1 MEKMAHFF
9 SFKTS
14 GKVRINWGTIG
25 LILILLLG
33 FFLRIYRI
41 KDYITFLG
49 DEGRD
54 ALVVYNILHADLTLL
69 GPTSSVGGFFLGPI
83 YYYFMAPFLWIFN
96 YDPVGPAI
104 MVALFGL
111 ATIYLVYAV
120 GKEFFNEK
128 AAFAAA
134 LLYAMSPIVTIY
146 SRSSWN
152 PNIMPFFSL
161 SALYIIYK
169 AVSGNKAWLF
179 VFCGILLG
187 ISMQLHY
194 LATFV
199 GVIIFFYV
207 LLAQFKLS
215 LSYLILL
222 IKRYILLFTGFIIG
236 FSPFLI
242 FEVRH
247 GFVNTLNIITF
258 IFCSGETQ
266 FKFPFCPQNLP
277 LTGVEGDFF
286 TNIGHVFLRLF
297 GGLVIF
303 LPNPDSF
310 WKYSKVIVQIWHSVS
325 IILGLSAI
333 LVFVFWFLKRLK
345 DKEYF
350 EKYLLL
356 FLWGLIG
363 LILFGLYKKAI
374 YDYYLG
380 FIFPLPFLLVG
391 FLLSFLLE
399 KLKKFGIVI
408 FIVFLLSASYIN
420 LKSTPIAFFPN
431 KQVDQVKKASEFV
444 LSKTNGKPFNF
455 GIIGG
460 GNSDHA
466 YRYFFR
472 LAGRDPVVI
481 QGLDIDPQRKSVTE
495 QLFVVCERASCSP
508 LGESSQEIAG
518 FGRAEVVGEWQ
529 VIVLKIY
536 KLVHYKGS

>member
-1 MEKMAHFF
+1 MAHFF
-9 SFKTS
+9 SLKTS
-14 GKVRINWGTIG
+14 RKIG
-25 LILILLLG
+25 LGKINPVLLFILFLG
-33 FFLRIYRI
+33 LFLRAYRI

-54 ALVVYNILHADLTLL
+54 VLVVWEILHGNLTLL

-83 YYYFMAPFLWIFN
+83 YYYFMAPFLWLFN
-96 YDPVGPAI
+96 YDPMGPAV

-111 ATIYLVYAV
+111 ATIYLIYHM

-128 AAFAAA
+128 SALAAAF
-134 LLYAMSPIVTIY
+134 LYAISPIIIIY

-161 SALYIIYK
+161 SALYTLYKGVSKNKSWFFII
-169 AVSGNKAWLF
+169 
-179 VFCGILLG
+179 CGILLG
-187 ISMQLHY
+187 IAMQLHY
-194 LATFV
+194 LAAFV
-199 GVIIFFYV
+199 GIIIFFYT
-207 LLAQFKLS
+207 LLAQFQLKLP
-215 LSYLILL
+215 YLILS
-222 IKRYILLFTGFIIG
+222 IKRYLLLLIGFVIG

-247 GFVNTLNIITF
+247 GFVNTLNIIIF

-266 FKFPFCPQNLP
+266 LKLSFCNQNLP
-277 LTGVEGDFF
+277 LAGGVEGDFF
-286 TNIGHVFLRLF
+286 SNIGHVFLRLF
-297 GGLVIF
+297 GGLILF

-310 WKYSKVIVQIWHSVS
+310 WKYSKDVVSIWHSIS
-325 IILGLSAI
+325 IVLGLGATS
-333 LVFVFWFLKRLK
+333 VFLALFFKRLK
-345 DKEYF
+345 DKQFF

-363 LILFGLYKKAI
+363 LILFGFYKKAI

-380 FIFPLPFLLVG
+380 FIFPLPFILVG
-391 FLLSFLLE
+391 FLLSFLSE
-399 KLKKFGIVI
+399 KLKKFGIALS
-408 FIVFLLSASYIN
+408 IVFLLSASYIN

-431 KQVDQVKKASEFV
+431 RQVDQVQKASEFV
-444 LSKTNGKPFNF
+444 LSKANGKPFNF

-472 LAGRDPVVI
+472 LVGKDPVVI
-481 QGLDIDPQRKSVTE
+481 QGLDIDPQRKSVTD
-495 QLFVVCERASCSP
+495 QLFVICERIPCSP

-518 FGRAEVVGEWQ
+518 FGRAEIVGQWQ
-529 VIVLKIY
+529 VIVLKVY
-536 KLVHYKGS
+536 KLVHYEGE